1 MARAGKISERI
12 ARLKQQILEYNELKN
27 KINDIQFFL
36 KEEEFFKDVEIQKEL
51 EKEFVFVKRNSRM
64 GNAQTSFW

>member
-36 KEEEFFKDVEIQKEL
+36 KEEEFFKDAEIQKEL
-51 EKEFVFVKRNSRM
+51 EKEFVFVKRK
-64 GNAQTSFW
+64 

>member
-36 KEEEFFKDVEIQKEL
+36 KEEEFLREL
-51 EKEFVFVKRNSRM
+51 NLNEDIN
-64 GNAQTSFW
+64 NW

>member
-36 KEEEFFKDVEIQKEL
+36 KEAEFFKDLEIQKEL
-51 EKEFVFVKRNSRM
+51 EKEFVFVKRK
-64 GNAQTSFW
+64 

>member
-1 MARAGKISERI
+1 MVRAGKISERI

-51 EKEFVFVKRNSRM
+51 EKEFVFVKRK
-64 GNAQTSFW
+64 